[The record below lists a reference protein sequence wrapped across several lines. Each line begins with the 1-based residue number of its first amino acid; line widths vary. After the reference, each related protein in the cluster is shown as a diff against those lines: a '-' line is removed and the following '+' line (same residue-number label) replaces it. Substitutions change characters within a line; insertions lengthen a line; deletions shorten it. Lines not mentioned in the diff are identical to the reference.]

1 MRADQLLVLKG
12 LAPTRSAA
20 QRLIEHGA
28 VQCAGR
34 VLKKAGEDVSEHAEL
49 VITDDA
55 ELRYVSRGGLKL
67 EGALKHC
74 DISVTGLHVLDIGQ
88 STGGFTDV
96 LLKAGAAH
104 VTGID
109 VGHSQLHASLREDA
123 RVTALENMHVREFAP
138 DEQFALIVGDLSFI
152 SMLGELERISKWL
165 APSGQMLL
173 LIKPQ
178 FELGK
183 KALNKGGL
191 VKDRKQ
197 YAELETRARAAVSAL
212 GLPLRGWFE
221 SPVTGG
227 DGNTEF
233 FLWVQQAR

>member
-1 MRADQLLVLKG
+1 MRADQLLVAKG

-28 VQCAGR
+28 VLANGR
-34 VLKKAGEDVSEHAEL
+34 ILRKAGEDLTEHAEL
-49 VITDDA
+49 VVTDDA

-67 EGALKHC
+67 EGALKTSGIEVAGRHA
-74 DISVTGLHVLDIGQ
+74 LDIGQ

-109 VGHSQLHASLREDA
+109 VGHSQLHTSLREDA
-123 RVTALENMHVREFAP
+123 RVTALENTHVREYQPAQAF
-138 DEQFALIVGDLSFI
+138 ELIVGDLSFI
-152 SMLGELERISKWL
+152 SMLGELERISRWL
-165 APSGQMLL
+165 APAGQLLL

-191 VKDRKQ
+191 IKDRKQ
-197 YAELETRARAAVSAL
+197 YIELEERSRAAVEPLAL
-212 GLPLRGWFE
+212 THRGWFE

-233 FLWVQQAR
+233 FLWAQAK

>member
-1 MRADQLLVLKG
+1 MRADQLLVAQG

-34 VLKKAGEDVSEHAEL
+34 VLKKAGEDLAEHQQL
-49 VITDDA
+49 VVTDDA

-74 DISVTGLHVLDIGQ
+74 GIAVQGLQALDIGQ

-96 LLKAGAAH
+96 LLKAGAGH

-109 VGHSQLHASLREDA
+109 VGHSQLHAALREDP
-123 RVTALENMHVREFAP
+123 RVTALENTHVREYQPGRTF
-138 DEQFALIVGDLSFI
+138 ELIVGDLSFI
-152 SMLGELERISKWL
+152 SMLGELPRIAAWL
-165 APSGQMLL
+165 APGGQLLL

-191 VKDRKQ
+191 VKDPKQ
-197 YAELETRARAAVSAL
+197 YAELEARARDAIA
-212 GLPLRGWFE
+212 PLKLTLRDYFE
-221 SPVTGG
+221 SPITGG

-233 FLWVQQAR
+233 FLWAHS

>member
-1 MRADQLLVLKG
+1 MRADQLLVAQG

-20 QRLIEHGA
+20 LRLIDSGA

-34 VLKKAGEDVSEHAEL
+34 VLKKAGEDLLPTVQL
-49 VITDDA
+49 VVTDDA

-67 EGALKHC
+67 EGALKHSG
-74 DISVTGLHVLDIGQ
+74 IAVTGVQALDIGQ

-96 LLKAGAAH
+96 LLKSGAAH

-109 VGHSQLHASLREDA
+109 VGHSQLHAELRGDA
-123 RVTALENMHVREFAP
+123 RVTALENTHVREYRP
-138 DEQFALIVGDLSFI
+138 DRTFTLIVGDLSFI
-152 SMLGELERISKWL
+152 SMLGELPRISAWL
-165 APSGQMLL
+165 APAGQMLL

-191 VKDRKQ
+191 IKDRKQ
-197 YAELETRARAAVSAL
+197 YAELEQRAKAAVDAI
-212 GLPLRGWFE
+212 GLQLRGWFD
-221 SPVTGG
+221 SPITGG
-227 DGNTEF
+227 DGNQEF
-233 FLWVQQAR
+233 FLWASKQP

>member
-1 MRADQLLVLKG
+1 MRADQLLVSQG

-20 QRLIEHGA
+20 QRLIDGGA
-28 VQCAGR
+28 VQCEGR
-34 VLKKAGEDVSEHAEL
+34 VLKKAGEDLLPNARLL
-49 VITDDA
+49 VTDDA

-67 EGALKHC
+67 EGALKTSG
-74 DISVTGLHVLDIGQ
+74 IVVSGLHALDIGQ

-109 VGHSQLHASLREDA
+109 VGHSQLHASLAHDP
-123 RVTALENMHVREFAP
+123 RVTALENQHVREFQP
-138 DEQFALIVGDLSFI
+138 TQSFALIVGDLSFI
-152 SMLGELERISKWL
+152 SMLGELARIAKWL
-165 APSGQMLL
+165 APAGQLLL

-191 VKDRKQ
+191 IKDRKQ
-197 YAELETRARAAVSAL
+197 YLELEQRARAGVDAIG
-212 GLPLRGWFE
+212 GLQLRGWFE

-233 FLWVQQAR
+233 FLWVQAT

>member
-1 MRADQLLVLKG
+1 MRADQLLVAQG

-20 QRLIEHGA
+20 QRLIDSGA

-34 VLKKAGEDVSEHAEL
+34 VLKKAGEDLLPDTQL
-49 VITDDA
+49 VVTDDA

-67 EGALKHC
+67 EGALKTSGL
-74 DISVTGLHVLDIGQ
+74 DVAGLHALDIGQ

-123 RVTALENMHVREFAP
+123 RVTALENTHVREYVP
-138 DEQFALIVGDLSFI
+138 GQTFALIVGDLSFI
-152 SMLGELERISKWL
+152 SMLGELARIAPWL
-165 APSGQMLL
+165 APAGHLLL

-191 VKDRKQ
+191 IKDRKQ
-197 YAELETRARAAVSAL
+197 YAELEQRAKAAVDAIGSL
-212 GLPLRGWFE
+212 QQRGWFE

-233 FLWVQQAR
+233 FLWVQAT

>member
-28 VQCAGR
+28 VQVGGR
-34 VLKKAGEDVSEHAEL
+34 VLKKAGEDLAEY
-49 VITDDA
+49 VEPVVTDDA

-67 EGALKHC
+67 EGALKTTG
-74 DISVTGLHVLDIGQ
+74 IAVTGLHALDIGQ

-109 VGHSQLHASLREDA
+109 VGHSQLHASLARDA
-123 RVTALENMHVREFAP
+123 RVTALENQHVREFVPAQAF
-138 DEQFALIVGDLSFI
+138 ELIVGDLSFI

-165 APSGQMLL
+165 APAGQLLL

-191 VKDRKQ
+191 IKDRKQ
-197 YAELETRARAAVSAL
+197 YLELEQRAKAL
-212 GLPLRGWFE
+212 VETLQLDLRGWFE

-233 FLWVQQAR
+233 FLWVQAK